1 MADDM
6 WKKYVKKRFK
16 TNKIWSKI
24 TENTIRKIVKKP
36 VVDFNSTNN
45 EEFAKKKEKTIF
57 GPRHPTLYIGIVII
71 FNRVAFI
78 VMQDN
83 GNTDHEQNLTDAKSN
98 IWTRNK
104 ENQGGQSIQKVLV
117 YYGGILSVIN
127 PDAARL
133 KKVFLSNHNSAP
145 EGFPRNGCW
154 KGDSV
159 CRNMMGIVPQ

>member
-1 MADDM
+1 M
-6 WKKYVKKRFK
+6 
-16 TNKIWSKI
+16 
-24 TENTIRKIVKKP
+24 
-36 VVDFNSTNN
+36 
-45 EEFAKKKEKTIF
+45 
-57 GPRHPTLYIGIVII
+57 
-71 FNRVAFI
+71 AFI

-83 GNTDHEQNLTDAKSN
+83 GNTDHEKNLTDAKSN
-98 IWTRNK
+98 IWSRNK